1 MSRRKITPDT
11 SPGRA
16 PTIAPNVASAA
27 TPAAGLGTAPAIE
40 MHGITRVFEG
50 SERAVLDHLDL
61 VVERGEFLAIIGPS
75 GSGKSTLLNAIGLL
89 DTPTS
94 GTYSLF
100 GKNTEG
106 LSDRERDEMRRDH
119 LGFIFQSSNM
129 LLDETSTTNASMG
142 LRVQGVPY
150 GERLQRTE
158 ETLEFLGLSDRASI
172 RTRYLSGGEKQRC
185 AIARAL
191 ATRPPLILADEP
203 TGNLDSHNSAK
214 VIEILQRINATG
226 CTVLVITHDPE
237 VAAAA
242 RRVIRIED
250 GQLHEQSRADLV
262 IRIEDG
268 QLHEQSRADLA
279 TVPVAEVPVAEA
291 VPATTDTPAEATVG
305 APVDAPATLA
315 VGEKP
320 ATHRRGSFLTD
331 DSIEAISA
339 LTSRPLRTLLLGLS
353 FALGVGGLISASGM
367 SESASYQ
374 VNQRLLG
381 SEQSTLYIS
390 DRDNDQNMLGTYRQG
405 ESAQNVA
412 DRISALDY
420 VKNTGFVSS
429 VAPADVRITRFSPY
443 EDEPKTAIGLSS
455 TSKTRLEQIGA
466 RMNPETLR
474 ALEQMNSTLTQQNVA
489 DRERAEQLSGA
500 IVSVSAA
507 RALGIIP
514 EDKAADNATTE
525 PRPGELP
532 AVEYGIKLGG
542 LPQVAPGVSIW
553 VEGQLMP
560 VIGLFDPGNSGY
572 EFRNTVIVSP
582 GTLQR
587 TGRGQVTYIAET
599 ERGYGKAVAKAIP
612 LTLKPAEPS
621 QINVETPSDLQ
632 SLRASIASDLGLY
645 VGVLSGILLVLASLS
660 AATAM
665 YLSVQSRTAEIA
677 LRRAIGSSK
686 WLIARIFLMEG
697 VMLGVLGGSIGA
709 CSGMIATII
718 LSLVQGW
725 QAVLSP
731 GFVVLGV
738 GVGALTGLVS
748 SAYPAW
754 VASRKS
760 PADAM
765 RG

>member
-40 MHGITRVFEG
+40 MHGITRIFEG

-150 GERLQRTE
+150 SERLQRTE

-250 GQLHEQSRADLV
+250 GQLHEQSRADL
-262 IRIEDG
+262 
-268 QLHEQSRADLA
+268 A

-291 VPATTDTPAEATVG
+291 VPVATDTPAKATVG
-305 APVDAPATLA
+305 APAGLA
-315 VGEKP
+315 LGEKP

-489 DRERAEQLSGA
+489 DRERSEQLSGA

-560 VIGLFDPGNSGY
+560 VVGLFDPGNSGY

>member
-1 MSRRKITPDT
+1 MSRRKITPE
-11 SPGRA
+11 RA
-16 PTIAPNVASAA
+16 PDGMTAPHSRGE
-27 TPAAGLGTAPAIE
+27 AAGLEAMPNTAPAIE
-40 MHGITRVFEG
+40 MRGITRIFEG

-150 GERLQRTE
+150 SERLQRTE

-250 GQLHEQSRADLV
+250 GRLHEQSRADS
-262 IRIEDG
+262 D
-268 QLHEQSRADLA
+268 
-279 TVPVAEVPVAEA
+279 TMPVAEV
-291 VPATTDTPAEATVG
+291 VPAATDT
-305 APVDAPATLA
+305 PVDAPAPVDAAASLA
-315 VGEKP
+315 PGEKP

-553 VEGQLMP
+553 VDGQLMP
-560 VIGLFDPGNSGY
+560 VVGLFDPGNSGY

>member
-1 MSRRKITPDT
+1 MSRRKRTPDA

-16 PTIAPNVASAA
+16 PTVAPNVASAA

-250 GQLHEQSRADLV
+250 GRLHEQSRAD
-262 IRIEDG
+262 
-268 QLHEQSRADLA
+268 SA
-279 TVPVAEVPVAEA
+279 TVPVAEA
-291 VPATTDTPAEATVG
+291 VPAATDT
-305 APVDAPATLA
+305 PVDAPAPVDAAASLA
-315 VGEKP
+315 PGEKP

-507 RALGIIP
+507 RALGILP

-553 VEGQLMP
+553 VDGQLMP
-560 VIGLFDPGNSGY
+560 VVGLFDPGNSGY

>member
-1 MSRRKITPDT
+1 
-11 SPGRA
+11 
-16 PTIAPNVASAA
+16 
-27 TPAAGLGTAPAIE
+27 
-40 MHGITRVFEG
+40 MHGITRIFEG

-250 GQLHEQSRADLV
+250 GRLHEQSRT
-262 IRIEDG
+262 
-268 QLHEQSRADLA
+268 DLA
-279 TVPVAEVPVAEA
+279 TVPVAEA
-291 VPATTDTPAEATVG
+291 VPAATDT
-305 APVDAPATLA
+305 PVDAPASLA
-315 VGEKP
+315 PGEKP

-489 DRERAEQLSGA
+489 DRERSEQLSGA

-553 VEGQLMP
+553 VDGQLMP
-560 VIGLFDPGNSGY
+560 VVGLFDPGNSGY

-587 TGRGQVTYIAET
+587 TGRGQVTYITET

-612 LTLKPAEPS
+612 LALKPAEPS

>member
-1 MSRRKITPDT
+1 MSRRKRTPDA

-16 PTIAPNVASAA
+16 PTVAPNVASAA

-50 SERAVLDHLDL
+50 SERAVLDRLDL

-150 GERLQRTE
+150 SERLQRTE

-250 GQLHEQSRADLV
+250 GR
-262 IRIEDG
+262 
-268 QLHEQSRADLA
+268 LHEQSRADLA
-279 TVPVAEVPVAEA
+279 TVPVAEVVPVAQ
-291 VPATTDTPAEATVG
+291 DS
-305 APVDAPATLA
+305 PVDASASLA
-315 VGEKP
+315 PGEKP

-489 DRERAEQLSGA
+489 DRERSEQLSGA

-507 RALGIIP
+507 RALGILP

-532 AVEYGIKLGG
+532 AVDYGIKLGG

-553 VEGQLMP
+553 VDGQLMP

>member
-1 MSRRKITPDT
+1 
-11 SPGRA
+11 
-16 PTIAPNVASAA
+16 
-27 TPAAGLGTAPAIE
+27 

-250 GQLHEQSRADLV
+250 GR
-262 IRIEDG
+262 
-268 QLHEQSRADLA
+268 LHEQSRADLA
-279 TVPVAEVPVAEA
+279 TVPVAEAVPVA
-291 VPATTDTPAEATVG
+291 TDTPAEATVG
-305 APVDAPATLA
+305 APVDATTSLA
-315 VGEKP
+315 PGEKP

-489 DRERAEQLSGA
+489 DRERSEQLSGA

-532 AVEYGIKLGG
+532 AVDYGIKLGG

-748 SAYPAW
+748 SASPAW
-754 VASRKS
+754 VAPRKS

>member
-1 MSRRKITPDT
+1 MSRRNRIPE
-11 SPGRA
+11 RA
-16 PTIAPNVASAA
+16 PDGMTAPQGRGE
-27 TPAAGLGTAPAIE
+27 AAGLDTMPNTAPNTAPAIE
-40 MHGITRVFEG
+40 MRGITRIFEG
-50 SERAVLDHLDL
+50 SERPVLDHLDL

-250 GQLHEQSRADLV
+250 GRLHEQSRA
-262 IRIEDG
+262 E
-268 QLHEQSRADLA
+268 LA
-279 TVPVAEVPVAEA
+279 TVPVTEAVPVA
-291 VPATTDTPAEATVG
+291 TDTPAETTVG
-305 APVDAPATLA
+305 APVDASAGLA
-315 VGEKP
+315 PGEKP

-443 EDEPKTAIGLSS
+443 EDEPKTAISLSS

-474 ALEQMNSTLTQQNVA
+474 ALEQMNSTLTQENVA
-489 DRERAEQLSGA
+489 DRERSEQLSGA

-514 EDKAADNATTE
+514 EDKVADNATTE

>member
-1 MSRRKITPDT
+1 MSRRDRTPDA

-16 PTIAPNVASAA
+16 PTVAPNVASAA

-40 MHGITRVFEG
+40 MRGITRIFEG
-50 SERAVLDHLDL
+50 SDRPVLDHLDL

-150 GERLQRTE
+150 SERLQRTE

-250 GQLHEQSRADLV
+250 GRLHEQSRAD
-262 IRIEDG
+262 
-268 QLHEQSRADLA
+268 SA
-279 TVPVAEVPVAEA
+279 TVPLTEVVSAA
-291 VPATTDTPAEATVG
+291 TDT
-305 APVDAPATLA
+305 PVDAPASLA
-315 VGEKP
+315 PGEKP

-474 ALEQMNSTLTQQNVA
+474 ALEQMNATLTQENVA
-489 DRERAEQLSGA
+489 DRQRAEQLSGA

-553 VEGQLMP
+553 VDGQLMP

-572 EFRNTVIVSP
+572 EFRNSVIVSP

-612 LTLKPAEPS
+612 LALKPAEPS

>member
-1 MSRRKITPDT
+1 MSRRKITPE
-11 SPGRA
+11 RA
-16 PTIAPNVASAA
+16 PDGMTAPHGRGEAA
-27 TPAAGLGTAPAIE
+27 VLNAVPGTAPAIE
-40 MHGITRVFEG
+40 MRGITRIFEG
-50 SERAVLDHLDL
+50 SDRPVLDRLDL

-250 GQLHEQSRADLV
+250 GRLHEQSRAD
-262 IRIEDG
+262 
-268 QLHEQSRADLA
+268 SA
-279 TVPVAEVPVAEA
+279 TVPAAEVVSAA
-291 VPATTDTPAEATVG
+291 TDTPTEAPVG
-305 APVDAPATLA
+305 APATFAP
-315 VGEKP
+315 GEKP

-443 EDEPKTAIGLSS
+443 EDEPKTAISLNS

-474 ALEQMNSTLTQQNVA
+474 ALEQMNSTLTQENVA
-489 DRERAEQLSGA
+489 DRERSEQLSGA

-532 AVEYGIKLGG
+532 TVEYGIKLGG

-553 VEGQLMP
+553 VDGQLMP

-572 EFRNTVIVSP
+572 EFRNSVIVSP
-582 GTLQR
+582 GALQR

-612 LTLKPAEPS
+612 LALKPAEPS

>member
-1 MSRRKITPDT
+1 MSRRKITPE
-11 SPGRA
+11 RA
-16 PTIAPNVASAA
+16 PDGMTAPHSRGE
-27 TPAAGLGTAPAIE
+27 AAGLEAMPNTAPAIE
-40 MHGITRVFEG
+40 MRGITRIFEG

-150 GERLQRTE
+150 SERLQRTE

-250 GQLHEQSRADLV
+250 GRLHEQSRADS
-262 IRIEDG
+262 D
-268 QLHEQSRADLA
+268 
-279 TVPVAEVPVAEA
+279 TMPVAEV
-291 VPATTDTPAEATVG
+291 VPAATDT
-305 APVDAPATLA
+305 PVDAPAPVDAAASLA
-315 VGEKP
+315 PGEKP

-507 RALGIIP
+507 RALGILP

-532 AVEYGIKLGG
+532 AVDYGIKLGG

>member
-1 MSRRKITPDT
+1 MSRHHGIPE
-11 SPGRA
+11 RA
-16 PTIAPNVASAA
+16 PNGMTAPHGRGE
-27 TPAAGLGTAPAIE
+27 AAGLDTAPAIE
-40 MHGITRVFEG
+40 MRGITRIFEG
-50 SERAVLDHLDL
+50 SDRPVLDHLDL

-150 GERLQRTE
+150 SERLQRTE

-250 GQLHEQSRADLV
+250 GRLHEQGRTDSV
-262 IRIEDG
+262 
-268 QLHEQSRADLA
+268 
-279 TVPVAEVPVAEA
+279 TVPVAEVVSSVA
-291 VPATTDTPAEATVG
+291 DTPAEATV
-305 APVDAPATLA
+305 DAPANAPASLA
-315 VGEKP
+315 PGEKP
-320 ATHRRGSFLTD
+320 AAHRRGSFLTD

-474 ALEQMNSTLTQQNVA
+474 ALEQMNATLTQENVA
-489 DRERAEQLSGA
+489 DRQRAEQLSGA

-532 AVEYGIKLGG
+532 TVDYGIKLGG

-553 VEGQLMP
+553 VDGQLMP
-560 VIGLFDPGNSGY
+560 VVGLFDPGNSGY

>member
-250 GQLHEQSRADLV
+250 GRLHEQSRAD
-262 IRIEDG
+262 
-268 QLHEQSRADLA
+268 SA
-279 TVPVAEVPVAEA
+279 TVPLTEVVSAA
-291 VPATTDTPAEATVG
+291 TDT
-305 APVDAPATLA
+305 PVDAPAGLA
-315 VGEKP
+315 PGEKP

-474 ALEQMNSTLTQQNVA
+474 ALEQMNSTLTQENVA
-489 DRERAEQLSGA
+489 DRERSEQLSGA

-532 AVEYGIKLGG
+532 TVDYGIKLGG

-553 VEGQLMP
+553 VDGQLMP

-572 EFRNTVIVSP
+572 EFRNSVIVSP

-612 LTLKPAEPS
+612 LALKPAEPS

>member
-1 MSRRKITPDT
+1 MSRHHGIPE
-11 SPGRA
+11 RA
-16 PTIAPNVASAA
+16 PNGMTAPHGRGE
-27 TPAAGLGTAPAIE
+27 AAGLDTVPNTDPKTAPAIE
-40 MHGITRVFEG
+40 MRGITRIFEG
-50 SERAVLDHLDL
+50 SDRPVLDHLDL

-150 GERLQRTE
+150 SERLQRTE

-250 GQLHEQSRADLV
+250 GR
-262 IRIEDG
+262 
-268 QLHEQSRADLA
+268 LHEQSRADLA

-291 VPATTDTPAEATVG
+291 VPAATATLAEATVG
-305 APVDAPATLA
+305 APAGLAP
-315 VGEKP
+315 GEKP

-474 ALEQMNSTLTQQNVA
+474 ALEQMNATLTQENVA
-489 DRERAEQLSGA
+489 DRQRAEQLSGA

-553 VEGQLMP
+553 VDGQLMP
-560 VIGLFDPGNSGY
+560 VVGLFDPGNSGY
-572 EFRNTVIVSP
+572 EFRNSVIVSP

>member
-1 MSRRKITPDT
+1 MSRHHGIPE
-11 SPGRA
+11 RA
-16 PTIAPNVASAA
+16 PDGMTAPQGRGE
-27 TPAAGLGTAPAIE
+27 AAGLDTVPNTDSKTAPAIE
-40 MHGITRVFEG
+40 MRGITRVFEG

-250 GQLHEQSRADLV
+250 GR
-262 IRIEDG
+262 
-268 QLHEQSRADLA
+268 LHEQSRADLA
-279 TVPVAEVPVAEA
+279 TVPVAEA
-291 VPATTDTPAEATVG
+291 VPATTATLAEATVG
-305 APVDAPATLA
+305 APVDAPTGLA
-315 VGEKP
+315 PGEKP
-320 ATHRRGSFLTD
+320 AAHRRGSFLTD

-489 DRERAEQLSGA
+489 DRERSEQLSGA

-553 VEGQLMP
+553 VDGQLMP
-560 VIGLFDPGNSGY
+560 VVGLFDPGNGGY
-572 EFRNTVIVSP
+572 EFRNSVIVSP

>member
-27 TPAAGLGTAPAIE
+27 TPTAGIGTAPAIE

-150 GERLQRTE
+150 SERLQRTE

-250 GQLHEQSRADLV
+250 GRLHEQSRTDSA
-262 IRIEDG
+262 
-268 QLHEQSRADLA
+268 A
-279 TVPVAEVPVAEA
+279 VPVAEA
-291 VPATTDTPAEATVG
+291 VSSVADTPAEATV
-305 APVDAPATLA
+305 DAPANTPASLA
-315 VGEKP
+315 PGEKP

-455 TSKTRLEQIGA
+455 ASKTRLEQIGA

-489 DRERAEQLSGA
+489 DRERSEQLSGA

-514 EDKAADNATTE
+514 EDKAADNATAE
-525 PRPGELP
+525 PRPGEMP
-532 AVEYGIKLGG
+532 VVEYGIKLGG

-553 VEGQLMP
+553 VDGQLMP

>member
-1 MSRRKITPDT
+1 MR
-11 SPGRA
+11 
-16 PTIAPNVASAA
+16 
-27 TPAAGLGTAPAIE
+27 
-40 MHGITRVFEG
+40 GITRVFEG
-50 SERAVLDHLDL
+50 SDRPVLDHLDL

-150 GERLQRTE
+150 SERLQRTE

-250 GQLHEQSRADLV
+250 GR
-262 IRIEDG
+262 
-268 QLHEQSRADLA
+268 LHEQSRADLA
-279 TVPVAEVPVAEA
+279 TVPVAEVPSTEVAPVA
-291 VPATTDTPAEATVG
+291 TDTPAEATVG
-305 APVDAPATLA
+305 APAGLAP
-315 VGEKP
+315 GEKP

-489 DRERAEQLSGA
+489 DRERSEQLSGA

-525 PRPGELP
+525 PRPGEMP
-532 AVEYGIKLGG
+532 VVEYGIKLGG

-553 VEGQLMP
+553 VDGQLMP

>member
-1 MSRRKITPDT
+1 
-11 SPGRA
+11 
-16 PTIAPNVASAA
+16 
-27 TPAAGLGTAPAIE
+27 

-250 GQLHEQSRADLV
+250 GR
-262 IRIEDG
+262 
-268 QLHEQSRADLA
+268 LHEQSRADLA
-279 TVPVAEVPVAEA
+279 TVPVAEAVPVA
-291 VPATTDTPAEATVG
+291 TDTPAEATVG
-305 APVDAPATLA
+305 APVDATTSLA
-315 VGEKP
+315 PGEKP

-489 DRERAEQLSGA
+489 DRERSEQLSGA

-553 VEGQLMP
+553 VDGQLMP
-560 VIGLFDPGNSGY
+560 VVGLFDPGNSGY

-587 TGRGQVTYIAET
+587 TGRGQVTYITET

>member
-16 PTIAPNVASAA
+16 PTVAPNVASAA

-250 GQLHEQSRADLV
+250 GR
-262 IRIEDG
+262 
-268 QLHEQSRADLA
+268 LHEQSRADLA
-279 TVPVAEVPVAEA
+279 TVPVAEAVPVA
-291 VPATTDTPAEATVG
+291 TDTPAEATVG
-305 APVDAPATLA
+305 APVDATTSLA
-315 VGEKP
+315 PGEKP
-320 ATHRRGSFLTD
+320 ATHCRGSFLTD

-489 DRERAEQLSGA
+489 DRERSEQLSGA

-525 PRPGELP
+525 PRPGEMP
-532 AVEYGIKLGG
+532 VVDYGIKLGG

-553 VEGQLMP
+553 VDGQLMP
-560 VIGLFDPGNSGY
+560 VVGLFDPGNSGY

>member
-1 MSRRKITPDT
+1 MSRRKITPE
-11 SPGRA
+11 RA
-16 PTIAPNVASAA
+16 PDGMTAPHSRGE
-27 TPAAGLGTAPAIE
+27 AAGLEAMPNTAPAIE
-40 MHGITRVFEG
+40 MRGITRIFEG

-250 GQLHEQSRADLV
+250 GRLHEQGRTDS
-262 IRIEDG
+262 
-268 QLHEQSRADLA
+268 
-279 TVPVAEVPVAEA
+279 VAVSV
-291 VPATTDTPAEATVG
+291 VTDTPAEATV
-305 APVDAPATLA
+305 DAPANAPVSLA
-315 VGEKP
+315 PGEKP

-455 TSKTRLEQIGA
+455 ASKTRLEQIGA

-474 ALEQMNSTLTQQNVA
+474 ALEQMNSTLTLQNVA

-514 EDKAADNATTE
+514 EDKAADNATAE
-525 PRPGELP
+525 PRPGEMP
-532 AVEYGIKLGG
+532 VVDYGIKLGG

-553 VEGQLMP
+553 VDGQLMP

-587 TGRGQVTYIAET
+587 TGRGQVTYITET

>member
-1 MSRRKITPDT
+1 MSRRKITPE
-11 SPGRA
+11 RA
-16 PTIAPNVASAA
+16 PDGMTAPHGRGEAA
-27 TPAAGLGTAPAIE
+27 VLNAAPGTAPAIE
-40 MHGITRVFEG
+40 MHGITRIFEG
-50 SERAVLDHLDL
+50 SDRPVLDRLDL

-250 GQLHEQSRADLV
+250 GRLHEQGRTDSV
-262 IRIEDG
+262 
-268 QLHEQSRADLA
+268 
-279 TVPVAEVPVAEA
+279 TVPVAEVVSSVA
-291 VPATTDTPAEATVG
+291 DTPAEATVG
-305 APVDAPATLA
+305 APASLAP
-315 VGEKP
+315 GEKP
-320 ATHRRGSFLTD
+320 AAHRRGSFLTD

-525 PRPGELP
+525 PRPGEMP
-532 AVEYGIKLGG
+532 VVDYGIKLGG

-553 VEGQLMP
+553 VDGQLMP

>member
-1 MSRRKITPDT
+1 MSRRKRTPDA

-16 PTIAPNVASAA
+16 PTVAPNVASAA
-27 TPAAGLGTAPAIE
+27 TPAAELGTAPAIE
-40 MHGITRVFEG
+40 MHGITRIFEG
-50 SERAVLDHLDL
+50 SDRAVLDHLDL

-158 ETLEFLGLSDRASI
+158 ETLEFLGLSDRATI

-250 GQLHEQSRADLV
+250 GR
-262 IRIEDG
+262 
-268 QLHEQSRADLA
+268 LHEQSRADLA

-305 APVDAPATLA
+305 APAGLAP
-315 VGEKP
+315 GERP

-429 VAPADVRITRFSPY
+429 VAPADVRITRFSPN

-455 TSKTRLEQIGA
+455 ASKTRLEQIGA

-525 PRPGELP
+525 PRPGEMP
-532 AVEYGIKLGG
+532 VVDYGIKLGG

-553 VEGQLMP
+553 VDGQLIP

-582 GTLQR
+582 GKLQR

-697 VMLGVLGGSIGA
+697 VILGVLGGSIGA
-709 CSGMIATII
+709 CAGMIATIV

-725 QAVLSP
+725 QAILSP

-754 VASRKS
+754 VASRKN

>member
-16 PTIAPNVASAA
+16 PTVAPNVASAA

-50 SERAVLDHLDL
+50 SERAVLDHLNL

-150 GERLQRTE
+150 SERLQRTE

-250 GQLHEQSRADLV
+250 GRLHEQSRAD
-262 IRIEDG
+262 
-268 QLHEQSRADLA
+268 SA
-279 TVPVAEVPVAEA
+279 TVPVAEVVPVAG
-291 VPATTDTPAEATVG
+291 DTPAEATVG
-305 APVDAPATLA
+305 APVDATTSLA
-315 VGEKP
+315 PGEKP

-412 DRISALDY
+412 DHISALDY

>member
-250 GQLHEQSRADLV
+250 GQLHEQSRADL
-262 IRIEDG
+262 
-268 QLHEQSRADLA
+268 A
-279 TVPVAEVPVAEA
+279 TVPVAEVVSSVA
-291 VPATTDTPAEATVG
+291 DTPAEATV
-305 APVDAPATLA
+305 DAPANAPASLA
-315 VGEKP
+315 PGEKP
-320 ATHRRGSFLTD
+320 AAHRRGSFLTD

>member
-1 MSRRKITPDT
+1 MSRRNRIPE
-11 SPGRA
+11 RA
-16 PTIAPNVASAA
+16 PDAMTAPRIRGDAAEHDVALD
-27 TPAAGLGTAPAIE
+27 TMPNTAPAIE
-40 MHGITRVFEG
+40 MRGITRIFEG
-50 SERAVLDHLDL
+50 SERPVLDRLDL

-106 LSDRERDEMRRDH
+106 LSDRERDEIRRDH

-129 LLDETSTTNASMG
+129 LLDETSMTNASMG

-150 GERLQRTE
+150 SERLQRTE

-250 GQLHEQSRADLV
+250 GRLHEQSRAD
-262 IRIEDG
+262 
-268 QLHEQSRADLA
+268 SA
-279 TVPVAEVPVAEA
+279 TVPVAEVVPVAA
-291 VPATTDTPAEATVG
+291 DTPAEATVD
-305 APVDAPATLA
+305 APVSLAP
-315 VGEKP
+315 GEKP
-320 ATHRRGSFLTD
+320 ASHRRGSFLTD

-390 DRDNDQNMLGTYRQG
+390 DRDNDQNVLGTYQQG

-474 ALEQMNSTLTQQNVA
+474 ALEQMNSTLTRENVA

-553 VEGQLMP
+553 VDGQLMP
-560 VIGLFDPGNSGY
+560 VVGLFDPGNSGY

-587 TGRGQVTYIAET
+587 TGRGQVTYITET

>member
-1 MSRRKITPDT
+1 MSRHHGIPE
-11 SPGRA
+11 RA
-16 PTIAPNVASAA
+16 PDGMTAPQVRGE
-27 TPAAGLGTAPAIE
+27 AAGLDTAPNTDPNTAPAIE
-40 MHGITRVFEG
+40 MRGITRIFEG
-50 SERAVLDHLDL
+50 SDRPVLDHLDL

-250 GQLHEQSRADLV
+250 GRLHEQ
-262 IRIEDG
+262 G
-268 QLHEQSRADLA
+268 RADLA
-279 TVPVAEVPVAEA
+279 TVPVAEA
-291 VPATTDTPAEATVG
+291 VPAATDTPAEATVG
-305 APVDAPATLA
+305 ASASLAP
-315 VGEKP
+315 GEKP

-443 EDEPKTAIGLSS
+443 EDEPKTAISLSS
-455 TSKTRLEQIGA
+455 TSKTRLEQIRA

-532 AVEYGIKLGG
+532 VVDYGIKLGG

-553 VEGQLMP
+553 VDGQLMP
-560 VIGLFDPGNSGY
+560 VVGLFDPGNGGY
-572 EFRNTVIVSP
+572 EFRNSVIVSP

-632 SLRASIASDLGLY
+632 SLRASVASDLGLY

>member
-1 MSRRKITPDT
+1 MSRRKRTPDT

-16 PTIAPNVASAA
+16 PTVAPNVASAA

-150 GERLQRTE
+150 SERLQRTE

-250 GQLHEQSRADLV
+250 GQLHEQSRADL
-262 IRIEDG
+262 
-268 QLHEQSRADLA
+268 A
-279 TVPVAEVPVAEA
+279 TVPVAEVPIA
-291 VPATTDTPAEATVG
+291 TDTPAEATVG
-305 APVDAPATLA
+305 APAGLAP
-315 VGEKP
+315 GEKP
-320 ATHRRGSFLTD
+320 AMHRRGSFLTD

-489 DRERAEQLSGA
+489 DRERSEQLSGA

-507 RALGIIP
+507 RALGILP

-553 VEGQLMP
+553 VDGQLMP
-560 VIGLFDPGNSGY
+560 VVGLFDPGNSGY

>member
-1 MSRRKITPDT
+1 
-11 SPGRA
+11 
-16 PTIAPNVASAA
+16 
-27 TPAAGLGTAPAIE
+27 

-250 GQLHEQSRADLV
+250 GRLHEQSRAD
-262 IRIEDG
+262 
-268 QLHEQSRADLA
+268 SAA
-279 TVPVAEVPVAEA
+279 VPVV
-291 VPATTDTPAEATVG
+291 TDAPAEATV
-305 APVDAPATLA
+305 DAPANAPANLA
-315 VGEKP
+315 PGEKP
-320 ATHRRGSFLTD
+320 ASHRRGSFLTD

-390 DRDNDQNMLGTYRQG
+390 DRDNDENVLGTYRQG

-489 DRERAEQLSGA
+489 DRERSEQLSGA

-532 AVEYGIKLGG
+532 AVDYGIKLGG

>member
-1 MSRRKITPDT
+1 MSRHHGIPE
-11 SPGRA
+11 RA
-16 PTIAPNVASAA
+16 PDGMTAPQVRGEAAGLDTAPNIAPN
-27 TPAAGLGTAPAIE
+27 TDPNTAPAIE
-40 MHGITRVFEG
+40 MRGITRIFEG
-50 SERAVLDHLDL
+50 SDRPVLDRLDL

-250 GQLHEQSRADLV
+250 GRLHEQSRTD
-262 IRIEDG
+262 
-268 QLHEQSRADLA
+268 SA
-279 TVPVAEVPVAEA
+279 TVPVAEV
-291 VPATTDTPAEATVG
+291 VPAVADT
-305 APVDAPATLA
+305 PVDAPAPVDAAASLA
-315 VGEKP
+315 PGEKP

-443 EDEPKTAIGLSS
+443 EDEPKTAIGLNS

-474 ALEQMNSTLTQQNVA
+474 ALEQMNSTLTQENVA
-489 DRERAEQLSGA
+489 DRERSEQLSGA

-532 AVEYGIKLGG
+532 TVEYGIKLGG

-553 VEGQLMP
+553 VDGQLMP

-572 EFRNTVIVSP
+572 EFRNSVIVSP

-612 LTLKPAEPS
+612 LALKPAEPS

>member
-1 MSRRKITPDT
+1 MSRRKRTPDA

-16 PTIAPNVASAA
+16 PTVAPNVASAA

-40 MHGITRVFEG
+40 MRGITRIFEG
-50 SERAVLDHLDL
+50 SDRPVLDHLDL

-150 GERLQRTE
+150 SERLQRTE

-250 GQLHEQSRADLV
+250 GRLHEQSRAD
-262 IRIEDG
+262 
-268 QLHEQSRADLA
+268 SA

-291 VPATTDTPAEATVG
+291 VPAATDTPTEAPVG
-305 APVDAPATLA
+305 APASLAP
-315 VGEKP
+315 GEKP
-320 ATHRRGSFLTD
+320 AAHRRGSFLTD

-443 EDEPKTAIGLSS
+443 EDEPKTAIGLTS

-474 ALEQMNSTLTQQNVA
+474 ALEQMNSTLTQENVA
-489 DRERAEQLSGA
+489 DRQRAEQLSGA

-553 VEGQLMP
+553 VDGQLMP

-572 EFRNTVIVSP
+572 EFRNSVIVSP

-612 LTLKPAEPS
+612 LALKPAEPS

-725 QAVLSP
+725 QAILSP

>member
-1 MSRRKITPDT
+1 MSRHHGIPE
-11 SPGRA
+11 RA
-16 PTIAPNVASAA
+16 PDGMTAPQVRGEAAGLDTAPNIAPN
-27 TPAAGLGTAPAIE
+27 TDPNTAPAIE

-150 GERLQRTE
+150 SERLQRTE

-250 GQLHEQSRADLV
+250 GRLHEQSRA
-262 IRIEDG
+262 E
-268 QLHEQSRADLA
+268 LA
-279 TVPVAEVPVAEA
+279 AVPVAGA
-291 VPATTDTPAEATVG
+291 VPAATDTPTEAPVG
-305 APVDAPATLA
+305 APVDASASLA
-315 VGEKP
+315 PGEKP

-443 EDEPKTAIGLSS
+443 EDEPKTAIGLNS

-474 ALEQMNSTLTQQNVA
+474 ALEQMNSTLTQENVA
-489 DRERAEQLSGA
+489 DRERSEQLSGA

-532 AVEYGIKLGG
+532 TVEYGIKLGG

-553 VEGQLMP
+553 VDGQLMP

-572 EFRNTVIVSP
+572 EFRNSVIVSP

-612 LTLKPAEPS
+612 LALKPAEPS

>member
-1 MSRRKITPDT
+1 MSRRKRTPDA

-16 PTIAPNVASAA
+16 PTVAPNVASAA

-150 GERLQRTE
+150 SERLQRTE

-250 GQLHEQSRADLV
+250 GRLHEQSRTD
-262 IRIEDG
+262 
-268 QLHEQSRADLA
+268 SA
-279 TVPVAEVPVAEA
+279 TVPVAEVVPVAQ
-291 VPATTDTPAEATVG
+291 DS
-305 APVDAPATLA
+305 PVDAPASLA
-315 VGEKP
+315 PGEKP

-390 DRDNDQNMLGTYRQG
+390 DRDNDENVLGTYRQG

-489 DRERAEQLSGA
+489 DRERSEQLSGA

-525 PRPGELP
+525 PRPGEMP
-532 AVEYGIKLGG
+532 VVDYGIKLGG

-553 VEGQLMP
+553 VDGQLMP

-725 QAVLSP
+725 QAVLAP

>member
-1 MSRRKITPDT
+1 MSRRHRIPE
-11 SPGRA
+11 RA
-16 PTIAPNVASAA
+16 PDGMTAPRIRGEAAGLDTAPNIAPN
-27 TPAAGLGTAPAIE
+27 TDPNTAPAIE
-40 MHGITRVFEG
+40 MRGITRIFEG
-50 SERAVLDHLDL
+50 SDRPVLDHLDL

-150 GERLQRTE
+150 AERLQRTE

-250 GQLHEQSRADLV
+250 GRLHEQSRAD
-262 IRIEDG
+262 
-268 QLHEQSRADLA
+268 SA
-279 TVPVAEVPVAEA
+279 TVPVAEA
-291 VPATTDTPAEATVG
+291 VPAATDTPTEAPVG
-305 APVDAPATLA
+305 APVGAPASLA
-315 VGEKP
+315 PGEKP

-474 ALEQMNSTLTQQNVA
+474 ALEQMNSTLTQENVA

-532 AVEYGIKLGG
+532 TVDYGIKLGG

-553 VEGQLMP
+553 VDGQLIP

-572 EFRNTVIVSP
+572 EFRNSVIVSP

-612 LTLKPAEPS
+612 LALKPAEPS

-725 QAVLSP
+725 QAILSP

>member
-1 MSRRKITPDT
+1 MSRRKITPDK

-27 TPAAGLGTAPAIE
+27 TPTAGIGTAPAIE
-40 MHGITRVFEG
+40 MHGITRIFEG

-150 GERLQRTE
+150 SERLQRTE

-250 GQLHEQSRADLV
+250 GQLHEQSRADL
-262 IRIEDG
+262 
-268 QLHEQSRADLA
+268 A
-279 TVPVAEVPVAEA
+279 TVPVAEVPIA
-291 VPATTDTPAEATVG
+291 TDTPAEATVG
-305 APVDAPATLA
+305 APAGLAP
-315 VGEKP
+315 GEKP

-489 DRERAEQLSGA
+489 DRERSEQLSGA

-560 VIGLFDPGNSGY
+560 VVGLFDPGNSGY

>member
-1 MSRRKITPDT
+1 MSRRKRTPDA

-16 PTIAPNVASAA
+16 PTVAPNVASAA

-40 MHGITRVFEG
+40 MHGITRIFEG

-250 GQLHEQSRADLV
+250 GR
-262 IRIEDG
+262 
-268 QLHEQSRADLA
+268 LHEQSRADLA
-279 TVPVAEVPVAEA
+279 TVPVAEVPVAEVPVAEA
-291 VPATTDTPAEATVG
+291 VSAATDTPAEATVG
-305 APVDAPATLA
+305 APVDASASLA
-315 VGEKP
+315 PGEKP

-390 DRDNDQNMLGTYRQG
+390 DRDNDENVLGTYRQG

-489 DRERAEQLSGA
+489 DRERSEQLSGA

-507 RALGIIP
+507 RALGILP

-525 PRPGELP
+525 PRPGEMP
-532 AVEYGIKLGG
+532 VVDYGIKLGG

-553 VEGQLMP
+553 VDGKLMP

>member
-1 MSRRKITPDT
+1 MSRRKITPDA

-16 PTIAPNVASAA
+16 PTVAPNVASAA

-40 MHGITRVFEG
+40 MHGITRIFEG

-150 GERLQRTE
+150 SERLQRTE

-250 GQLHEQSRADLV
+250 GRLHEQSRAD
-262 IRIEDG
+262 
-268 QLHEQSRADLA
+268 SA
-279 TVPVAEVPVAEA
+279 TVPVAEAPVAQDS
-291 VPATTDTPAEATVG
+291 PA
-305 APVDAPATLA
+305 DAPTSLA
-315 VGEKP
+315 PGEKP
-320 ATHRRGSFLTD
+320 TAHRRGSFLTD

-489 DRERAEQLSGA
+489 DRERSEQLSGA

-553 VEGQLMP
+553 VDGQLMP
-560 VIGLFDPGNSGY
+560 VVGLFDPGNSGY

-587 TGRGQVTYIAET
+587 TGRGQVTYITET

>member
-1 MSRRKITPDT
+1 MSRRKITPE
-11 SPGRA
+11 RA
-16 PTIAPNVASAA
+16 PDGMTAPHGRGEAA
-27 TPAAGLGTAPAIE
+27 VLNAVPGTAPAIE
-40 MHGITRVFEG
+40 MRGITRVFEG
-50 SERAVLDHLDL
+50 SERPVLDHLDL

-150 GERLQRTE
+150 SERLQRTE

-250 GQLHEQSRADLV
+250 GR
-262 IRIEDG
+262 
-268 QLHEQSRADLA
+268 LHEQSRADLA
-279 TVPVAEVPVAEA
+279 TVPVAEAVPVA
-291 VPATTDTPAEATVG
+291 TDTPAEATVG
-305 APVDAPATLA
+305 APVDATTSLA
-315 VGEKP
+315 PGEKP

-390 DRDNDQNMLGTYRQG
+390 DRDNDENVLGTYRQG

-455 TSKTRLEQIGA
+455 ASKTRLEQIGA

-489 DRERAEQLSGA
+489 DRERTEQLSGA

-525 PRPGELP
+525 PRPGEMP
-532 AVEYGIKLGG
+532 VVDYGIKLGG

-553 VEGQLMP
+553 VDGQLMP

-582 GTLQR
+582 GTLQH

>member
-16 PTIAPNVASAA
+16 PTVAPNVASAA

-150 GERLQRTE
+150 SERLQRTE

-250 GQLHEQSRADLV
+250 GRLHEQSRAD
-262 IRIEDG
+262 
-268 QLHEQSRADLA
+268 SA
-279 TVPVAEVPVAEA
+279 TAPVAEA
-291 VPATTDTPAEATVG
+291 VPVAGDTPTEVPAS
-305 APVDAPATLA
+305 APVDAPASLA
-315 VGEKP
+315 PGEKP

-405 ESAQNVA
+405 EYAQNVA

-489 DRERAEQLSGA
+489 DRERSEQLSGA

-532 AVEYGIKLGG
+532 AVDYGIKLGG

-748 SAYPAW
+748 LAYPAW

>member
-1 MSRRKITPDT
+1 MSRRKITPE
-11 SPGRA
+11 RA
-16 PTIAPNVASAA
+16 PDGMTAPHSRGEAA
-27 TPAAGLGTAPAIE
+27 VLNAAPGTAPAIE
-40 MHGITRVFEG
+40 MHGITRIFEG

-250 GQLHEQSRADLV
+250 GRLHEQGRTDSV
-262 IRIEDG
+262 
-268 QLHEQSRADLA
+268 
-279 TVPVAEVPVAEA
+279 TVPVAEVVSSVA
-291 VPATTDTPAEATVG
+291 DTPAEATVG
-305 APVDAPATLA
+305 APVDASATLA

-474 ALEQMNSTLTQQNVA
+474 ALEQMNSTLTLQNVA

-514 EDKAADNATTE
+514 EDKAADNATAE
-525 PRPGELP
+525 PRPGEMP
-532 AVEYGIKLGG
+532 VVDYGIKLGG

-553 VEGQLMP
+553 VDGQLMP

>member
-16 PTIAPNVASAA
+16 PTVAPNVASAA

-129 LLDETSTTNASMG
+129 LLDETSTTTASMG

-158 ETLEFLGLSDRASI
+158 EPLEFLGLSDRASI

-250 GQLHEQSRADLV
+250 GQLHEQSRADL
-262 IRIEDG
+262 
-268 QLHEQSRADLA
+268 A
-279 TVPVAEVPVAEA
+279 TVPVAEVPIA
-291 VPATTDTPAEATVG
+291 TDTPAEATVG
-305 APVDAPATLA
+305 APVDASASLA
-315 VGEKP
+315 PGEKP

-390 DRDNDQNMLGTYRQG
+390 DRDNDENVLGTYRQG

-474 ALEQMNSTLTQQNVA
+474 ALEQMNSTLTHQNVA
-489 DRERAEQLSGA
+489 DRERSEQLSGA

-553 VEGQLMP
+553 VDGQLMP
-560 VIGLFDPGNSGY
+560 VVGLFDPGNSGY

-587 TGRGQVTYIAET
+587 TGRGQVTYITET